1 MVYLYQICADRCVCD
16 MPHF

>member
-1 MVYLYQICADRCVCD
+1 MVYLYQICAD